1 MVYVLLWIL
10 VYLLVGWV
18 LLRKVLFLKLLL
30 CTLKLELAQYRDIA
44 GFTKLGTE
52 LDEAT
57 QKILD
62 RGRIYETLLIQK
74 PYRPLNYFNA
84 SITFNSGYVWLFGC
98 C

>member
-1 MVYVLLWIL
+1 M
-10 VYLLVGWV
+10 
-18 LLRKVLFLKLLL
+18 LFLKLLL

-57 QKILD
+57 QRILD

-74 PYRPLNYFNA
+74 PYRPLNYFYTGF
-84 SITFNSGYVWLFGC
+84 IIDRCDVWVFR
-98 C
+98 

>member
-1 MVYVLLWIL
+1 
-10 VYLLVGWV
+10 
-18 LLRKVLFLKLLL
+18 
-30 CTLKLELAQYRDIA
+30 LAQYRDIA

-74 PYRPLNYFNA
+74 PYRPLNYFNTG
-84 SITFNSGYVWLFGC
+84 ITFDGGYVWLFRC

>member
-1 MVYVLLWIL
+1 MLVLLL
-10 VYLLVGWV
+10 KV
-18 LLRKVLFLKLLL
+18 LLLRLLL

-52 LDEAT
+52 LDEST

-74 PYRPLNYFNA
+74 PYRPLNYVYTGI
-84 SITFNSGYVWLFGC
+84 ITYSCYVWLLR
-98 C
+98 